1 MKMRRSGRGA
11 RYNVGILFYWVIRTK
26 VRVNVECCRCCVMS
40 SQQKQYCPA
49 QNMPQFIGQAIHSVD
64 CLRLA
69 GSILCSEITA
79 AEAAVHRSNSSP
91 LSYESSAAATGNCL

>member
-1 MKMRRSGRGA
+1 
-11 RYNVGILFYWVIRTK
+11 
-26 VRVNVECCRCCVMS
+26 MS